1 VKHGPENAISRV
13 ASALKEC
20 LSDTSVLRQIDD
32 FFNDLGFEF
41 DPEAEEWELAR
52 GTPLCQHRVRR
63 PASTDY

>member
-20 LSDTSVLRQIDD
+20 LSDTSVLRHIDD

-41 DPEAEEWELAR
+41 DPEAWSGNSHGE
-52 GTPLCQHRVRR
+52 PLS
-63 PASTDY
+63 ANIG